1 MPELPA
7 RPPDCF
13 FPIIAPKQA
22 AALPVTPSECPAQV
36 RGRTQ
41 RASAP
46 ASPPALREMLPC
58 LHIPNARRPPW
69 LPVLTFAPLF
79 ATKTTKRCNAE
90 QLRFLF
96 IMGASATPPL
106 FCRYSQGIFK
116 YIVASNIFR
125 HRGWNKLLFSLQM
138 PTCITTIKKPQF
150 IFLRKNREN
159 GNFHLFF
166 QIHRAERNGKQLKLS

>member
-1 MPELPA
+1 MLIFRKYRKRYFLSIITKAAMPELPA

-22 AALPVTPSECPAQV
+22 AALPVTPSECPARV
-36 RGRTQ
+36 RVRTQ

-79 ATKTTKRCNAE
+79 ATKTAKRCNAE

-96 IMGASATPPL
+96 IMGVSATPPL

-125 HRGWNKLLFSLQM
+125 H
-138 PTCITTIKKPQF
+138 
-150 IFLRKNREN
+150 
-159 GNFHLFF
+159 
-166 QIHRAERNGKQLKLS
+166 